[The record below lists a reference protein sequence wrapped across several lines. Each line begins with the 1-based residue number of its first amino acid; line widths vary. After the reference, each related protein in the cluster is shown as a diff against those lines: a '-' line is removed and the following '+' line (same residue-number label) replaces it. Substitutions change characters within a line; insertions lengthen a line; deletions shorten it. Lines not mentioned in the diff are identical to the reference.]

1 MIEYN
6 QMSIIDDTNKTSSPK
21 LNPQVLKYIND
32 KLDNI
37 ETKIFNKNSDYIL
50 LPKTHFD
57 KPLNSNFNEFCS
69 ICSSPI
75 YYQKYICCFCN
86 NTICSSC
93 EPSHNYHPLYKLSS
107 NSLHT
112 INSLKQYIQS
122 QTNDNFP
129 SDTHSYSK
137 INVETFSNKF
147 SMRRNQ
153 KIILTIK
160 ITNTSHQEI
169 LNNELFI
176 IATGGKD
183 LNIPLI
189 RIKEHFDINESKV
202 FKMSI
207 TSMLE
212 CKLYTIGIEVYS
224 KEDDIEVKYV
234 NGNKVMI
241 EVNNDYEEDELNQ
254 RFKNEEEVVV
264 LSKEKKMLL
273 NNLAIGVNSKIV
285 TLGEGVP
292 LIFKNPL
299 YLLKKLTN
307 AKWNVEYA
315 LSVIVKEMANR
326 NNI

>member
-1 MIEYN
+1 MIEQN
-6 QMSIIDDTNKTSSPK
+6 QMSVIDDINKPSSPK
-21 LNPQVLKYIND
+21 LNPKVLKYIND

-37 ETKIFNKNSDYIL
+37 ETKLFNKNSDYIL

-112 INSLKQYIQS
+112 VNSLKQYIQS
-122 QTNDNFP
+122 QTDFNFP
-129 SDTHSYSK
+129 SDSYYHNNIS
-137 INVETFSNKF
+137 VEALSNKF

-153 KIILTIK
+153 KMILPIK
-160 ITNTSHQEI
+160 ITNTSHKEI
-169 LNNELFI
+169 LNNEIFI

-189 RIKEHFDINESKV
+189 RVKEHFDINESKV
-202 FKMSI
+202 FKMAI
-207 TSMLE
+207 TSTLE
-212 CKLYTIGIEVYS
+212 CKVYTIVIEVYS
-224 KEDDIEVKYV
+224 KEDDIDIKYV
-234 NGNKVMI
+234 NGSKVII
-241 EVNNDYEEDELNQ
+241 EVNNDYEEDELNE
-254 RFKNEEEVVV
+254 RFKNEEEIVV
-264 LSKEKKMLL
+264 LSKDKKVQL
-273 NNLAIGVNSKIV
+273 NNLMIGVNSKIV
-285 TLGEGVP
+285 SLGKGVP
-292 LIFKNPL
+292 LIFKNHL
-299 YLLKKLTN
+299 YLLKKLKDS
-307 AKWNVEYA
+307 KWNVEYA
-315 LSVIVKEMANR
+315 LGVIVKEMEKR

>member
-1 MIEYN
+1 
-6 QMSIIDDTNKTSSPK
+6 
-21 LNPQVLKYIND
+21 
-32 KLDNI
+32 
-37 ETKIFNKNSDYIL
+37 
-50 LPKTHFD
+50 
-57 KPLNSNFNEFCS
+57 
-69 ICSSPI
+69 
-75 YYQKYICCFCN
+75 
-86 NTICSSC
+86 
-93 EPSHNYHPLYKLSS
+93 
-107 NSLHT
+107 
-112 INSLKQYIQS
+112 
-122 QTNDNFP
+122 
-129 SDTHSYSK
+129 
-137 INVETFSNKF
+137 
-147 SMRRNQ
+147 MRRNQ
-153 KIILTIK
+153 KIILPIK

-224 KEDDIEVKYV
+224 KEDDIDVKYV

-241 EVNNDYEEDELNQ
+241 EVNNDYEEDELNE
-254 RFKNEEEVVV
+254 RFKHEEEIVV
-264 LSKEKKMLL
+264 LNKEKKMQL

-285 TLGEGVP
+285 SMGEGVP

-299 YLLKKLTN
+299 YLLKKLKN

-315 LSVIVKEMANR
+315 LSVIVKEMTNR